1 RGHPRR
7 PRHPHASLAPPALPA
22 AAPGHALRTGRL
34 PARPPRPAGR
44 RVPAAGRGQREG
56 DAMTTAPR
64 EPGGTDGEPRPGDG
78 AAGEP
83 APGGG
88 PAVPVFLYHAV
99 MDDPP
104 DWIAEFTVTP
114 RQFAA
119 HLDAVVDSG
128 RTPATLSALAGH
140 LARRAPLPP
149 RPVPP
154 TFRDGFRAHAGMDH
168 PPDWIA
174 EFTVTPRQFAA
185 HLDAV
190 VDSGRPPVTISA
202 LAGHLAGRAPL
213 PPRPVLLTFDDGF
226 ADLPGPTAEALAARA
241 L

>member
-1 RGHPRR
+1 
-7 PRHPHASLAPPALPA
+7 
-22 AAPGHALRTGRL
+22 AAPGQAVRTGRL
-34 PARPPRPAGR
+34 PARTRRASGL
-44 RVPAAGRGQREG
+44 RVPAAGGGQREG

-119 HLDAVVDSG
+119 HLDAGVDSG
-128 RTPATLSALAGH
+128 RT
-140 LARRAPLPP
+140 
-149 RPVPP
+149 
-154 TFRDGFRAHAGMDH
+154 
-168 PPDWIA
+168 
-174 EFTVTPRQFAA
+174 
-185 HLDAV
+185 
-190 VDSGRPPVTISA
+190 PVTISA

-213 PPRPVLLTFDDGF
+213 PPRPVLRTVDDGV
-226 ADLPGPTAEALAARA
+226 AALPGP
-241 L
+241 